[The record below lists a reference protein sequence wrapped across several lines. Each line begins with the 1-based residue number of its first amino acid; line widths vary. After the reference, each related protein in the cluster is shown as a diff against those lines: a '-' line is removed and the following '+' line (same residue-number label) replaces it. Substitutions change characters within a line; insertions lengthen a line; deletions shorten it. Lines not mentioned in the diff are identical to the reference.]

1 MIYYFHIHQSHSSLS
16 WEQMNTSNWPAP
28 NISGVIALSWLEHH
42 TSITRFK
49 PRWCPEFFSGFFVR
63 NCINGVFTTVRI
75 ILHLCSFE
83 FFFVLTTGETIW
95 TQASKVYSPGLE
107 YKLTSGVGLCDL
119 LAVFLGDA
127 MTRSLVGD
135 WGGEAGAVNDTGGGN
150 NLALGD
156 KTLPSPDLPQRRE
169 IIIII
174 INNSGFHYWVWD

>member
-1 MIYYFHIHQSHSSLS
+1 M
-16 WEQMNTSNWPAP
+16 
-28 NISGVIALSWLEHH
+28 
-42 TSITRFK
+42 
-49 PRWCPEFFSGFFVR
+49 
-63 NCINGVFTTVRI
+63 VFTTVRI

-135 WGGEAGAVNDTGGGN
+135 
-150 NLALGD
+150 
-156 KTLPSPDLPQRRE
+156 
-169 IIIII
+169 
-174 INNSGFHYWVWD
+174 

>member
-1 MIYYFHIHQSHSSLS
+1 MIYYFHIHLSHSSLS
-16 WEQMNTSNWPAP
+16 REHMNTNNWPAS
-28 NISGVIALSWLEHH
+28 NISGFIALSWLEHR
-42 TSITRFK
+42 TSIARFK
-49 PRWCPEFFSGFFVR
+49 PRWCPEFFSGFFVH

-83 FFFVLTTGETIW
+83 FFFVLNTGETIW

-135 WGGEAGAVNDTGGGN
+135 WGGEAGAVNDTGGDN
-150 NLALGD
+150 NLDLGD
-156 KTLPSPDLPQRRE
+156 KTLPSLDLPQRRE

-174 INNSGFHYWVWD
+174 INNSEFHYWVWD